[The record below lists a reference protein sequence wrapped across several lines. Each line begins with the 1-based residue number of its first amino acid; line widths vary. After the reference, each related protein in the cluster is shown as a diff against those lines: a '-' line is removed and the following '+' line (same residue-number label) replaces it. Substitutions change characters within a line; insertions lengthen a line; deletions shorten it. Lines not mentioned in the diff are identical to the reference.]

1 MEIIGKYILDSKDSD
16 YNNDIDTINFE
27 EDGTFIFFYKDDNA
41 INIGVIVINIYIGK

>member
-27 EDGTFIFFYKDDNA
+27 EDGTFIFFYKYKLSIEKFA
-41 INIGVIVINIYIGK
+41 LPY